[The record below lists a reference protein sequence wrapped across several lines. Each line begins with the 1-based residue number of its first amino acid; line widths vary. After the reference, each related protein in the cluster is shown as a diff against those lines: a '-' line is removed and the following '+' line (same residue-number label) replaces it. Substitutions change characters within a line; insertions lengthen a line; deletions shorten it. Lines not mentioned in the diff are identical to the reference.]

1 VYYTGMII
9 AEIKTS
15 AWYKRNYF

>member
-1 VYYTGMII
+1 VYYIGMII

-15 AWYKRNYF
+15 ARYKRNYF